1 MKKFFAIALS
11 LLAAFVVVGC
21 KKTTKAPAGTTK
33 APVATT
39 AAPQGS
45 TTKPAQSSATQGTTQ
60 AQAGE
65 IELVELVE
73 DTKEHSGLFARG
85 VFNEWGTG
93 AEWELTQVEGEQ
105 NKYEITLALSANQEF
120 KFGAAE
126 WETWQSSWIQT
137 EAGGDFEEVSS
148 NIKTKNTGVYHFVV
162 DKSDYKVYA
171 TKLNITLDQ
180 VTSFTSLEAFL
191 AAADESEVLI
201 KGGVR
206 LFSYSATYGNA
217 SFLISSEFGTFYAYR
232 LNMTAEQAALFTEG
246 AEIVFH
252 GYKTSWAGNP
262 ELSGT
267 DCEYAFTGDEEVA
280 PQEAVDITSKLADRA
295 YLEGLKMQP
304 AFASLTVKSAAQ
316 YKADGSGSAGA
327 NCDLYITFTDGTND
341 LSCVVESD
349 EFAEGTALYNA
360 VLQLKAGDKVK
371 IGLYMYWYN
380 DPNPHLLPQVV
391 VYE

>member
-21 KKTTKAPAGTTK
+21 KKTTAAPAPATTTK
-33 APVATT
+33 APAQTT

-45 TTKPAQSSATQGTTQ
+45 TTKAPQSTTKAQS
-60 AQAGE
+60 GE
-65 IELVELVE
+65 IELVEFVE
-73 DTKEHSGLFARG
+73 GTKEHSGLFARG
-85 VFNEWGTG
+85 AFNEWGTG
-93 AEWELTQVEGEQ
+93 DEWELTKVKDEE
-105 NKYEITLALSANQEF
+105 NKYEITLALSANQEL

-126 WETWQSSWIQT
+126 WDTWKSSWIQT
-137 EAGGDFEEVSS
+137 EAGGDFEEVSG

-201 KGGVR
+201 KGGVQ

-217 SFLISSEFGTFYAYR
+217 SFLISNEFGTFYAYR
-232 LNMTAEQAALFTEG
+232 LSMTAEEAALFKEG

-267 DCEYAFTGDEEVA
+267 DCEYAFTGDVEVA
-280 PQEAVDITSKLADRA
+280 PQEAVDITSKLADTA
-295 YLEGLKMQP
+295 YLEGLKLQP

-316 YKADGSGSAGA
+316 YKFDGSGSAGS

-360 VLQLKAGDKVK
+360 VLQLKAGDKVM

-380 DPNPHLLPQVV
+380 NPNPHLLPQVV
-391 VYE
+391 VYK